1 MQLRRVIDKMT
12 EYAMEQPSINTIVP
26 SDIYRLNA
34 MPSAKYGVF
43 CWTQRQHSVS
53 ADGNITFNFVLFYV
67 DRLMADKSNETEI
80 QDVGISTISNIIKLL
95 NEDGYDI
102 QSWTID
108 TFNQRFV
115 DECAGVF
122 ANVAITAQMDNICGY
137 DF

>member
-1 MQLRRVIDKMT
+1 MT

-43 CWTQRQHSVS
+43 CWTQRQHNVS

-67 DRLMADKSNETEI
+67 DRLVADKSNETEI

-108 TFNQRFV
+108 SFNQRFV

-122 ANVAITAQMDNICGY
+122 ANVAISAQMDNICGY

>member
-1 MQLRRVIDKMT
+1 MLQKVINKL
-12 EYAMEQPSINTIVP
+12 EGYAIEQPSIHTIVP

-34 MPSAKYGVF
+34 MPSAEYGVF
-43 CWTQRQHSVS
+43 CWTQRQHSVT

-80 QDVGISTISNIIKLL
+80 QDVGISTISNIIKML

-122 ANVAITAQMDNICGY
+122 ANVAISAQMDNICGY